1 MAELAEL
8 QFGLAELTILPMK
21 YSAKTQLNVIGRLE
35 SSRSLM
41 LRCPRRLPPTYRP
54 NKRTNGLVKILIW
67 LNSMDELWLNWP
79 QFGPQFSHSLFYG

>member
-35 SSRSLM
+35 SRVVSFVNAS
-41 LRCPRRLPPTYRP
+41 LPPKAPAHLPT
-54 NKRTNGLVKILIW
+54 
-67 LNSMDELWLNWP
+67 
-79 QFGPQFSHSLFYG
+79 Q